1 MPRPGRLDYGW
12 AVVAGLCVTETVSW
26 GMIYYGFP
34 VMLRPME
41 AELGFSRAEITGA
54 FSAGLAVA
62 ALAGLPVGRWIDR
75 HGARS
80 LMTVGSILATALVVL
95 WASSHTLLALY
106 SVWILMGLAMAAVLY
121 EPAFAAI
128 VGWFPARHRD
138 RALLAVTIVAGFAS
152 TIFMPIEA
160 WLLVR
165 FGWRQSLLMLAA
177 VLAVITIPVLVLR
190 RPPHAAR
197 PRDGAITHDDRPGVT
212 LSVAARTA
220 VFWVLAAAFFAGNFT
235 TNSVT
240 VHVIPYLSEHG
251 YSPTVAAVTI
261 GWMGAMQVPARI
273 FFAPV
278 AARFGHGGVTAAIF
292 FMQAAAMAQLALVS
306 YVPTLVPMIVM
317 QGAANGM
324 ATLARATAIA
334 AIFGPL
340 HYGSIA
346 GAIALGANGARAFA
360 PVGASLL
367 RDALGSYEAGFW
379 LLAALLVVAATAVA
393 LTLRLGRPVPTA
405 SPEAPTTSA
414 KGVSDETA

>member
-26 GMIYYGFP
+26 GIIYYGFP

-177 VLAVITIPVLVLR
+177 VLAVITIPIHVLVLR
-190 RPPHAAR
+190 RPPPAAR
-197 PRDGAITHDDRPGVT
+197 PRDGVITHDDRTG
-212 LSVAARTA
+212 
-220 VFWVLAAAFFAGNFT
+220 
-235 TNSVT
+235 
-240 VHVIPYLSEHG
+240 
-251 YSPTVAAVTI
+251 
-261 GWMGAMQVPARI
+261 
-273 FFAPV
+273 
-278 AARFGHGGVTAAIF
+278 
-292 FMQAAAMAQLALVS
+292 
-306 YVPTLVPMIVM
+306 VM

-346 GAIALGANGARAFA
+346 GAIALGANGARALA

-367 RDALGSYEAGFW
+367 RDALGSYEAVFW
-379 LLAALLVVAATAVA
+379 LMAALLVVAATAVA

>member
-26 GMIYYGFP
+26 GIIYYGFP

-106 SVWILMGLAMAAVLY
+106 GVWILMGLAMAAVLY

-165 FGWRQSLLMLAA
+165 FGWRQSLLVLAA
-177 VLAVITIPVLVLR
+177 VLAVITIPIHVLVLR
-190 RPPHAAR
+190 RPPHAAQ

-273 FFAPV
+273 FFAPI

-292 FMQAAAMAQLALVS
+292 FMQAAAMVQLALVS
-306 YVPTLVPMIVM
+306 HVPTLVPMIVM

-367 RDALGSYEAGFW
+367 RDALGSYEAVFW
-379 LLAALLVVAATAVA
+379 LMAALLVVAATAVA
-393 LTLRLGRPVPTA
+393 LTLRRGRPVPTA
-405 SPEAPTTSA
+405 TAEAPTTSA
-414 KGVSDETA
+414 ERSER

>member
-12 AVVAGLCVTETVSW
+12 AVVTGLCVTETVSW
-26 GMIYYGFP
+26 GIIYYGFP

-54 FSAGLAVA
+54 FSAGLAIA

-80 LMTVGSILATALVVL
+80 LMTIGSILATALVVL
-95 WASSHTLLALY
+95 WALSHSLLALY
-106 SVWILMGLAMAAVLY
+106 GVWSLMGLAMAAVLY

-165 FGWRQSLLMLAA
+165 LGWRQSLLVLAA
-177 VLAVITIPVLVLR
+177 VLAVMTIPIHALVLR

-197 PRDGAITHDDRPGVT
+197 RDGAPHRDDRPGVT
-212 LSVAARTA
+212 LSAATRTP

-240 VHVIPYLSEHG
+240 VHVIPYLTEHG
-251 YSPTVAAVTI
+251 YSPTVAAVVI
-261 GWMGAMQVPARI
+261 GWMGAMQVPARV
-273 FFAPV
+273 FFAPI

-292 FMQAAAMAQLALVS
+292 FMQAVAMAQLALVS
-306 YVPTLVPMIVM
+306 HVPTLVPMIIM

-367 RDALGSYEAGFW
+367 RDAFGSYEAVFW
-379 LLAALLVVAATAVA
+379 LMAALLVVAATAVA
-393 LTLRLGRPVPTA
+393 VTLRHGRALQITA
-405 SPEAPTTSA
+405 STTSP

>member
-26 GMIYYGFP
+26 GIIYYGFP

-54 FSAGLAVA
+54 FSVGLAIA

-95 WASSHTLLALY
+95 WALSYSLLALY
-106 SVWILMGLAMAAVLY
+106 GVWILMGLAMAAVLY

-165 FGWRQSLLMLAA
+165 LGWRQSLLVLAA
-177 VLAVITIPVLVLR
+177 VLAVITIPVHALVLR
-190 RPPHAAR
+190 RPPRAAR
-197 PRDGAITHDDRPGVT
+197 PLDGAPHRDDRPGVT
-212 LSVAARTA
+212 LSAATRTP

-240 VHVIPYLSEHG
+240 VHVIPYLTEHG
-251 YSPTVAAVTI
+251 YSPTVAAVVI
-261 GWMGAMQVPARI
+261 GWMGAMQVPARV
-273 FFAPV
+273 FFAPI

-292 FMQAAAMAQLALVS
+292 FMQAVAMAQLALVS
-306 YVPTLVPMIVM
+306 HVPTLVPMIIM

-360 PVGASLL
+360 PVGAALL
-367 RDALGSYEAGFW
+367 RDAFGSYEAVFW
-379 LLAALLVVAATAVA
+379 LMAALLVVAATAVA
-393 LTLRLGRPVPTA
+393 VTLRHGRAVQITA
-405 SPEAPTTSA
+405 PATSQRE
-414 KGVSDETA
+414 GFH

>member
-1 MPRPGRLDYGW
+1 MARPRTLDHGW

-26 GMIYYGFP
+26 GIIYYGFP

-62 ALAGLPVGRWIDR
+62 ALVGLPVGRWIDR
-75 HGARS
+75 HGARG
-80 LMTVGSILATALVVL
+80 LMTAGSVLATVLTVL
-95 WASSHTLLALY
+95 WAWSHTLLALY
-106 SVWILMGLAMAAVLY
+106 AVWILMGFAMAAVLY

-138 RALLAVTIVAGFAS
+138 RALLAVMIVAGFAS

-160 WLLVR
+160 WLLPR
-165 FGWRQSLLMLAA
+165 LGWRQSLLVLAG
-177 VLAVITIPVLVLR
+177 VLAVITIPIHALVLR
-190 RPPHAAR
+190 RPPHTAR
-197 PRDGAITHDDRPGVT
+197 PRGGAAPPDDRPGVT
-212 LSVAARTA
+212 LGAAARTA
-220 VFWVLAAAFFAGNFT
+220 VFWVLAAAFFVGNFT

-240 VHVIPYLSEHG
+240 VHVIPFLSERG
-251 YSPTVAAVTI
+251 YSPAVAALMI

-273 FFAPV
+273 FFAPI

-292 FMQAAAMAQLALVS
+292 FVQALAMAQLALVS
-306 YVPTLVPMIVM
+306 HLPTLVPMIVM
-317 QGAANGM
+317 QGASNGM

-346 GAIALGANGARAFA
+346 GAVALGANGARAFA

-367 RDALGSYEAGFW
+367 RDGLGSYEAVFW
-379 LLAALLVVAATAVA
+379 LMAGLLVVAATAVA
-393 LTLRLGRPVPTA
+393 ITLR
-405 SPEAPTTSA
+405 PER
-414 KGVSDETA
+414 SDR